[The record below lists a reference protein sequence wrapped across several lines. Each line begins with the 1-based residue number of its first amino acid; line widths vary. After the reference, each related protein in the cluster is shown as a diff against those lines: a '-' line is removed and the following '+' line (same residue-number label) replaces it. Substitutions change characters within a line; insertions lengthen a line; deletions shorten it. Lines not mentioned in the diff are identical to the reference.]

1 MEELPS
7 AERQITIPVRSKTK
21 RRAKCFIYHVFP
33 PPTVPF
39 QRAFEGVVESE
50 EPVFESGARVT
61 VFWSPLSIFP
71 LVDKDSYMVDITV
84 RVQDISTGE
93 WKTLATLASDLPNGG
108 EAGVTI
114 PDIPE
119 LEAFENTLNPVV
131 IEVGVSA
138 ASMVAGTRKRGILSD
153 VLQKIGRLGLRI
165 IKQMPMRIIKKT
177 IRQAAQRLACEAWA
191 GFIEDENIGQ
201 EINNRLPPC
210 PCTADRAALP
220 NSGFREEKLSSVVKV
235 VGQVQDFF
243 GTTIADDAFR
253 NYFHPGAAS
262 CYRQKVDI
270 P

>member
-1 MEELPS
+1 M
-7 AERQITIPVRSKTK
+7 
-21 RRAKCFIYHVFP
+21 
-33 PPTVPF
+33 PF
-39 QRAFEGVVESE
+39 QRAFEGVVKSD
-50 EPVFESGARVT
+50 EPVFESGARIT

-71 LVDKDSYMVDITV
+71 LVDEDSYTVDITV
-84 RVQDISTGE
+84 RVLDIGTGE
-93 WKTLATLASDLPNGG
+93 WKTLATLASDLPNNG

-119 LEAFENTLNPVV
+119 LEAFENSLNPVV

-138 ASMVAGTRKRGILSD
+138 TSMVADTRKRGLLSD

-165 IKQMPMRIIKKT
+165 IKQMPMRIIQKT

-191 GFIEDENIGQ
+191 EFVEDENIGQ

-210 PCTADRAALP
+210 PCTADRAALDR
-220 NSGFREEKLSSVVKV
+220 GFREEKLSSVVKV

-262 CYRQKVDI
+262 CYRQIVNN